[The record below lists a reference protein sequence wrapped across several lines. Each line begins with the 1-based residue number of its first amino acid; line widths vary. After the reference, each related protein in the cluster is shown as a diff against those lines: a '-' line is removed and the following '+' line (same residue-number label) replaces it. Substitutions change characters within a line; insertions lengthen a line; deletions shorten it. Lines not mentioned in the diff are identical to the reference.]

1 MWSFFCANIR
11 AKCAELS
18 VALDDLWSGWWAERR
33 DHSFGGGFRG
43 TNDTGLPSNQNLGWY
58 VAKMRLHPLM
68 QFFYTLCFQVMEAL
82 EGYTGVQQAMPSDA
96 SVQISFLNWQ
106 TWDHFSN
113 TPGSAWRTPP
123 YPKRRKMSTI
133 EGARQRFHFIKYSW
147 KTHSTQ
153 YFWQHSH
160 YEYLWDSCLLQHFC
174 VKLVEDQKKIQVGAW
189 DNVLLFARQ
198 FC

>member
-1 MWSFFCANIR
+1 VWSFFCANIR

-96 SVQISFLNWQ
+96 SVQISFLNW
-106 TWDHFSN
+106 DM
-113 TPGSAWRTPP
+113 GSFQQ
-123 YPKRRKMSTI
+123 YP
-133 EGARQRFHFIKYSW
+133 RQRMAYTSIPQA
-147 KTHSTQ
+147 TQ
-153 YFWQHSH
+153 NVYNWRCAPTFPLYQVQ
-160 YEYLWDSCLLQHFC
+160 L
-174 VKLVEDQKKIQVGAW
+174 EDT
-189 DNVLLFARQ
+189 
-198 FC
+198 